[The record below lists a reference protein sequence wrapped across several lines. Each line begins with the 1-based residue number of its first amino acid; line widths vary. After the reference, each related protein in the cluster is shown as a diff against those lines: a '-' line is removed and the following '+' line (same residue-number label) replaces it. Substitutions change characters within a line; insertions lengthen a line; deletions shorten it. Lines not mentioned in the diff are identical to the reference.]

1 LSKANEQITTITP
14 RKKFFELNFIETLR
28 YKDLIGLFV
37 KNSFKTRYKQMLL
50 GPLWAVIQP
59 LLTTIVFTV
68 VFGNIAGLPTDGAP
82 KFMFYMCGNVLWT
95 YFSST
100 LTGASNSF
108 TSNAYLYSKVYFPRL
123 VAPLATVLGN
133 MINAGIQVI
142 IFFGFLL
149 FYIIRGDIT
158 PDYAL
163 LWLAPLLVIQ
173 TTLLASGIGL
183 LLASVTVKYRDLTML
198 ISFGVQLWL
207 YATPIAYASSL
218 VKEKLPG
225 FFTLYMLNPMA
236 SIVEAMRKIFLGT
249 GGISIKFLLIS
260 LAVSIAFFLLGVA
273 AFNRAEK
280 TFTDKI

>member
-1 LSKANEQITTITP
+1 MRALSKDSQQITTITP

-82 KFMFYMCGNVLWT
+82 KFMFYMCGNVLWN

-100 LTGASNSF
+100 LTGASGSF
-108 TSNAYLYSKVYFPRL
+108 SSNAYLFSKVYFPRL
-123 VAPLATVLGN
+123 VAPLANVLGN
-133 MINAGIQVI
+133 MINSGIQVV

-173 TTLLASGIGL
+173 ATLLASGIGL

-198 ISFGVQLWL
+198 I
-207 YATPIAYASSL
+207 
-218 VKEKLPG
+218 
-225 FFTLYMLNPMA
+225 
-236 SIVEAMRKIFLGT
+236 
-249 GGISIKFLLIS
+249 
-260 LAVSIAFFLLGVA
+260 
-273 AFNRAEK
+273 
-280 TFTDKI
+280 